1 MGTITSGIGLI
12 SGLDFGLIVDQLIAI
27 EARPRN
33 RLLLRIGA
41 LDAQRTALLDISA
54 RILGMQSRI
63 NSLIDPLF
71 FRSVTSTSSDPNVLT
86 VSAGKNAQIGA
97 YRFTVRSLAASH
109 QMVSGGF
116 RTRDAILPRGS
127 LMIESAAARVNN
139 DTTLAELNGFGGV
152 QRGKFKII
160 DGDGESATIDLR
172 EAHTLGDVVNAIN
185 DADIAVSARIER
197 DTIVLSDSTGNTFR
211 VRELDGGHTAA
222 DLGFSGASSSGI
234 NEITGNDLVFLS
246 DRTPMSELNDG
257 NGVRRAQAGGDF
269 TITGG
274 PGIEFTVDLSGILTV
289 DTRIERLNNAH
300 GVEMGVI
307 NITNRA
313 GQETEIDL
321 TGMTTIQEVLDA
333 INNSGAGVTVTNVS
347 SRLIVS
353 DTSEGDGELKIED
366 VDGGSTAAG
375 LGIAGTVEGDKING
389 RDILRIETLA
399 DVIAAVNFASGNEAG
414 LVVADFG
421 DDGKRLRITN
431 NGDDGLGRGL
441 LIEPVRD
448 ESTGEIRSHALMD
461 LGIEPGRHGGHGD
474 PEIAIGRRVIG
485 GLDTVL
491 LTTLNGGQGFAVKDG
506 GVAAVIRVTDA
517 TGQAA
522 DVDLSN
528 AETLQDVID
537 AIREADLAIEVGYD
551 STGTRLSITNAEGQ
565 SGSIT
570 IEDIGLNFAESI
582 GIAQSGESIKSDN
595 LQRQYVS
602 ENTLLEDLNA
612 GLGVSRGRFKI
623 TDSRGFS
630 ATIDLTRGDIKT
642 LGDVIRA
649 INQAM
654 PERVN
659 ARINDTG
666 DGLIVE
672 DLSDPPGGFDFKI
685 EDEGGTAARDLNILG
700 ETGEGLIDGSFELN
714 IDLNGAETLDDVVAL
729 INEQSR
735 LVRANLFN
743 DGGEFNPYR
752 LSITARATGAA
763 GELIIDG
770 SELDLEFS
778 TLSEPS
784 DAVVIVGADDS
795 GLVVRS
801 SSNTIEDIV
810 PGVTLNLVSTS
821 DDPVDVTVERDYET
835 LITTL
840 SGMVSDYNA
849 LMDRLDELT
858 SFDPETE
865 RRGIL
870 LGDGTALSINR
881 RISRLFTG
889 SAPGASG
896 LFNRLSD
903 IGIRMGTGAR
913 LEFKE
918 QKFRD
923 ALESNPE
930 EVAQFFS
937 TDETGI
943 AHVIKEAL
951 ESIAGAEGLI
961 KQREGALDRQKEVFS
976 SRIESLND
984 LLERRR
990 QRLTNDFL
998 RMERALSQLQAQSA
1012 ALSSLVLLL
1021 PR

>member
-1 MGTITSGIGLI
+1 M
-12 SGLDFGLIVDQLIAI
+12 
-27 EARPRN
+27 
-33 RLLLRIGA
+33 
-41 LDAQRTALLDISA
+41 
-54 RILGMQSRI
+54 
-63 NSLIDPLF
+63 
-71 FRSVTSTSSDPNVLT
+71 
-86 VSAGKNAQIGA
+86 
-97 YRFTVRSLAASH
+97 
-109 QMVSGGF
+109 
-116 RTRDAILPRGS
+116 
-127 LMIESAAARVNN
+127 
-139 DTTLAELNGFGGV
+139 
-152 QRGKFKII
+152 
-160 DGDGESATIDLR
+160 
-172 EAHTLGDVVNAIN
+172 
-185 DADIAVSARIER
+185 
-197 DTIVLSDSTGNTFR
+197 
-211 VRELDGGHTAA
+211 
-222 DLGFSGASSSGI
+222 
-234 NEITGNDLVFLS
+234 
-246 DRTPMSELNDG
+246 
-257 NGVRRAQAGGDF
+257 
-269 TITGG
+269 
-274 PGIEFTVDLSGILTV
+274 
-289 DTRIERLNNAH
+289 
-300 GVEMGVI
+300 
-307 NITNRA
+307 
-313 GQETEIDL
+313 
-321 TGMTTIQEVLDA
+321 
-333 INNSGAGVTVTNVS
+333 
-347 SRLIVS
+347 
-353 DTSEGDGELKIED
+353 
-366 VDGGSTAAG
+366 
-375 LGIAGTVEGDKING
+375 
-389 RDILRIETLA
+389 
-399 DVIAAVNFASGNEAG
+399 
-414 LVVADFG
+414 
-421 DDGKRLRITN
+421 
-431 NGDDGLGRGL
+431 
-441 LIEPVRD
+441 
-448 ESTGEIRSHALMD
+448 
-461 LGIEPGRHGGHGD
+461 
-474 PEIAIGRRVIG
+474 
-485 GLDTVL
+485 
-491 LTTLNGGQGFAVKDG
+491 
-506 GVAAVIRVTDA
+506 
-517 TGQAA
+517 
-522 DVDLSN
+522 
-528 AETLQDVID
+528 
-537 AIREADLAIEVGYD
+537 
-551 STGTRLSITNAEGQ
+551 
-565 SGSIT
+565 
-570 IEDIGLNFAESI
+570 
-582 GIAQSGESIKSDN
+582 
-595 LQRQYVS
+595 
-602 ENTLLEDLNA
+602 
-612 GLGVSRGRFKI
+612 
-623 TDSRGFS
+623 
-630 ATIDLTRGDIKT
+630 
-642 LGDVIRA
+642 
-649 INQAM
+649 
-654 PERVN
+654 
-659 ARINDTG
+659 
-666 DGLIVE
+666 
-672 DLSDPPGGFDFKI
+672 
-685 EDEGGTAARDLNILG
+685 
-700 ETGEGLIDGSFELN
+700 
-714 IDLNGAETLDDVVAL
+714 VAL

-770 SELDLEFS
+770 SELGLEFS

-923 ALESNPE
+923 ALKSNPE